1 MNHLFEIQS
10 LQLVGSHEE
19 LHLSVKVPVAV
30 LVDGHP
36 DAGLLAAD
44 KDLNLAA
51 LS

>member
-1 MNHLFEIQS
+1 MNHLFEIQA